1 MTDTNKLSR
10 IQIAIINA
18 VITGGIVFFSTVT
31 TTDIPTQQNLWS
43 ASVGFMLAMLVQLKM
58 LISKDSVIIPPKI
71 GMLI

>member
-1 MTDTNKLSR
+1 MVDTNKLSR

-31 TTDIPTQQNLWS
+31 TSDLPTQQNLWS

>member
-31 TTDIPTQQNLWS
+31 TSDLPTQQNLWS

-58 LISKDSVIIPPKI
+58 LISKDGSIIPPKI

>member
-1 MTDTNKLSR
+1 MVDTKKLSK
-10 IQIAIINA
+10 IEIAIANA
-18 VITGGIVFFSTVT
+18 FITGAIVFFSTVT

-58 LISKDSVIIPPKI
+58 LISKDVSTTPPKI